1 MNVLMFGD
9 VRKRVT
15 SMQREVRKAKPWPF
29 LHKSKNF
36 KESFDSTI
44 PAEACVKPRRL
55 LAGAGG
61 VLRGLR
67 KLGFCCGTKVHQN
80 CE

>member
-29 LHKSKNF
+29 LHKFNKSK
-36 KESFDSTI
+36 KIDSTI

-55 LAGAGG
+55 LARAGG